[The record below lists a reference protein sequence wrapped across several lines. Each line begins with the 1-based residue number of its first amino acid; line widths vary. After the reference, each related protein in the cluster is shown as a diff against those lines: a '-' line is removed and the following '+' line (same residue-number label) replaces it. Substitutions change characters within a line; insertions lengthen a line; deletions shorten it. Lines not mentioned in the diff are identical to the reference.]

1 MDKSLNI
8 LYVLSSA
15 GLLED
20 SVQKKVRTQ
29 IQYLNTQNSTCK
41 GAFFSF
47 EIEDN
52 YKLSDTIDLV
62 PIQKIKG
69 KLFSKI
75 KQQNNTLL
83 AIKEYLNTNARHYQ
97 IIYFR
102 YFGASKILLD
112 IVKEHKHKIVF
123 EIQGINLEEIKNYKF
138 ENSFKFNISC
148 VLSYI
153 QFYYY
158 PLLIEKL
165 YLKKI
170 LNFTDKNICISHE
183 ILNYHQKL
191 SDKNYFVVANGIS
204 TSNFNIKQQTS
215 IKDNTLNFLFLK
227 GTTTI
232 APWNGIDRIINAIK
246 NYKGKY
252 NIQLFIVGH
261 KLNDEIPQANFIH
274 HFGYLTDDAL
284 NDIFNKC
291 HLGIGTLALYRKNL
305 HEASPLKTREYY
317 ARGLPFIY
325 AYSDTDIDEYSAL
338 KPFALCLENS
348 DRALPMN
355 EIIEFC
361 IENNHQNVANE
372 MHNLAS
378 QYLSIEKKMQRII
391 KFLN

>member
-1 MDKSLNI
+1 MNKSLNI
-8 LYVLSSA
+8 LYVLSAA
-15 GLLED
+15 GLVED

-47 EIEDN
+47 EIDSN
-52 YKLSDTIDLV
+52 YKLSDTIELV
-62 PIQKIKG
+62 PIQPIKG

-83 AIKEYLNTNARHYQ
+83 AIKEYLKTNADKYQ

-112 IVKEHKHKIVF
+112 IVKEHKSKIVF
-123 EIQGINLEEIKNYKF
+123 EMQGINIDEIKNYKF
-138 ENSFKFNISC
+138 ENPFKFNTSSI
-148 VLSYI
+148 LSFG

-158 PLLIEKL
+158 PLLQEKL

-170 LNFTDKNICISHE
+170 LNYTTKNICISQE
-183 ILNYHQKL
+183 ILNYHQAL
-191 SDKNYFVVANGIS
+191 ADKKYLVVANGIS
-204 TSNFNIKQQTS
+204 ASNYKIKKQTS
-215 IKDNTLNFLFLK
+215 IIDNTLNFLFLK
-227 GTTTI
+227 GTTTL
-232 APWNGIDRIINAIK
+232 APWNGIDRIVEAIK
-246 NYKGKY
+246 NYKGEY
-252 NIQLFIVGH
+252 SFQLFIVGH
-261 KLNDEIPQANFIH
+261 YLEGEIPQENFIH
-274 HFGYLTDDAL
+274 HLGYLKADAL
-284 NDIFNKC
+284 DDIFNQC
-291 HLGIGTLALYRKNL
+291 HLGIGTLALFRKNL
-305 HEASPLKTREYY
+305 YEASPLKTREYY

-325 AYSDTDIDEYSAL
+325 AYFDTDIADYSAL

-378 QYLSIEKKMQRII
+378 QYLSNEQKMQRII